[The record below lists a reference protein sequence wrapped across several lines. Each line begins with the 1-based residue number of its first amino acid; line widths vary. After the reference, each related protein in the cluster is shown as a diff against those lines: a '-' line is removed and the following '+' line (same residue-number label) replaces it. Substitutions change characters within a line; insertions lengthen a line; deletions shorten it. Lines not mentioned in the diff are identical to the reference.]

1 MSARLPGFQQA
12 RLVDCARVQPTRVL
26 APEITHAGVEQV
38 PPHSAQLVQQVA
50 ARDVVGVP
58 KTLRLQALEVGIKV
72 KKKKKARFFLRN
84 GWKKNNLWN

>member
-12 RLVDCARVQPTRVL
+12 RLVDRARAQPTRVL

-58 KTLRLQALEVGIKV
+58 ETLRLQALEVGMKVV
-72 KKKKKARFFLRN
+72 KKKRKK
-84 GWKKNNLWN
+84 K